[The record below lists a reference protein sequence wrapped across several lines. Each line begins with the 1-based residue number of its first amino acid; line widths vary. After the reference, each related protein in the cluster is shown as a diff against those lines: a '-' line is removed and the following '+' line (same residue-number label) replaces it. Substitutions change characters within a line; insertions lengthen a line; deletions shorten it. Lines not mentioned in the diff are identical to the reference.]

1 MATERF
7 TTAYRVVMAVVRPV
21 LAWWG
26 RLEVVGLDR
35 LPAEGPVVLV
45 ANHDSHWD
53 PLVIG
58 LAARPRRQI
67 RALAKHSLW
76 KNPIVAAVLNGM
88 GQIPI
93 ERGVGDTGALD
104 TAIARLR
111 EGACIGVFPE
121 GTVSKGKPHRVRS
134 GAGFLAGAVPDTT
147 LVGVAVSGSVDIA
160 RFPHRP
166 RLRVEVLP
174 PAVAGDTRTARA
186 EVARLM
192 AEVRGIAPVV
202 AAGGPRG

>member
-67 RALAKHSLW
+67 RALAKHELW
-76 KNPIVAAVLNGM
+76 KNRIVAAVLDGM

-121 GTVSKGKPHRVRS
+121 GTVSKGKPHRIRS
-134 GAGFLAGAVPDTT
+134 GAGFLAGAVPGTT
-147 LVGVAVSGSVDIA
+147 LIGVAVSGSVDIA
-160 RFPHRP
+160 RFPRRP

-174 PAVAGDTRTARA
+174 PAVAEDTRTARA
-186 EVARLM
+186 EIARLM
-192 AEVRGIAPVV
+192 AEVREIAPVV
-202 AAGGPRG
+202 AAGRRRG